1 MKINSIIFNN
11 ILLLTATFVISCG
24 GNRNISKNNEG
35 NISENNSFVEESISE
50 NDSFIKESISENI
63 SFLAE
68 ARNNVIKNK
77 SDNFYFNQ
85 ASEYVR
91 NEGEASWNAIANFEM
106 AISVNPSNGGYYN
119 DIANC
124 YRGGI
129 KNYKK
134 ALEYYNKAIENGY
147 DEGFIYYN
155 RAICKFETNDLT
167 GACSDYSIAKSS
179 GWQDDYYDIATKAK
193 CTIKI
198 NQSNGASLNQTQ
210 VTNIDGVY
218 YGSQN
223 ISGLNLTAKL
233 IISGSRW
240 SVSSQ
245 LGYDNPEYQNG
256 VVMGSDLYDDSG
268 MIKIGYVSGN
278 SANIDGYPSMRK

>member
-1 MKINSIIFNN
+1 MKTNSIIFKS
-11 ILLLTATFVISCG
+11 ILLLTATLVITCVG
-24 GNRNISKNNEG
+24 DKNNSKINEVHE
-35 NISENNSFVEESISE
+35 SENNSYVEESTSD
-50 NDSFIKESISENI
+50 NN

-68 ARNNVIKNK
+68 ARNNVLKNK
-77 SDNFYFNQ
+77 TDNFYFNQ

-155 RAICKFETNDLT
+155 RAICKVETNDLT
-167 GACSDYSIAKSS
+167 GACSDYSIAKSN

-193 CTIKI
+193 CTNKI
-198 NQSNGASLNQTQ
+198 NQSNDTNLNQTQ
-210 VTNIDGVY
+210 VTNIDGDY
-218 YGSQN
+218 SGSQN

-233 IISGSRW
+233 TISGTSW
-240 SVSSQ
+240 SASSQ

-256 VVMGSDLYDDSG
+256 VVKGSDLYDDSG